1 MTRAAWRPC
10 CIATGATPGRT
21 SADPSGWRTLTMS
34 PMASTSGC
42 PGTDRSPSTA
52 QAPGAVDLDSGLVG
66 QQPRQRRGDHAGGP
80 DDGARRDPLSRLVGA
95 PDGDAAARRR
105 STTDSLE
112 PPGDAEVLQRA
123 QRLGG
128 EALGEGRQDAVQRLD
143 EQDARRSLGSM
154 VRKSPRRSRAISAIW
169 PAISTPVGPA
179 PTTTKVS
186 SSAWRAGSASSSAA
200 SKALRICAADGERAL
215 QRLELGGVLLPL
227 VVAEVGVLRAARD
240 DQRVVVD
247 RLGRGPQRDVAQ
259 RDAARAE
266 VDTGDL
272 GEDDAHVAP
281 AAEDAPQR
289 IADLGR
295 REGARGHL
303 VGQRL
308 EQVEVAPVDQRDV
321 DRQPRELQAG
331 LEPAEAASDDD
342 DAVRRGLDRRRHG
355 ADPAGCARAAT
366 SRRAPRARVATERG

>member
-1 MTRAAWRPC
+1 MTVRVG
-10 CIATGATPGRT
+10 I
-21 SADPSGWRTLTMS
+21 
-34 PMASTSGC
+34 
-42 PGTDRSPSTA
+42 RSVVS
-52 QAPGAVDLDSGLVG
+52 S
-66 QQPRQRRGDHAGGP
+66 
-80 DDGARRDPLSRLVGA
+80 ARRTVTLRSST
-95 PDGDAAARRR
+95 
-105 STTDSLE
+105 STTDSSSRPVTPRFSRERSAL
-112 PPGDAEVLQRA
+112 AERLLGKVVRTRSSASTSRMRA
-123 QRLGG
+123 L
-128 EALGEGRQDAVQRLD
+128 A
-143 EQDARRSLGSM
+143 GSM
-154 VRKSPRRSRAISAIW
+154 VRKSPRMSRAISAIW

-186 SSAWRAGSASSSAA
+186 SSAWSARVG
-200 SKALRICAADGERAL
+200 LELGGLEGLEDLPADGERAL

-240 DQRVVVD
+240 DERVVVD

-259 RDAARAE
+259 RDAARGE
-266 VDTGDL
+266 VDTGHL

-289 IADLGR
+289 IADLGG